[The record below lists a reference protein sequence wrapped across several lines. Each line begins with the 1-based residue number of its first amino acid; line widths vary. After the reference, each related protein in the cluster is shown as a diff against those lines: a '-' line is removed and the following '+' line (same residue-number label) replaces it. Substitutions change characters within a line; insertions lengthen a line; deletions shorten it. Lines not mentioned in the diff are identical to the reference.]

1 MVLHAIIM
9 KLKLDDMYRI
19 KMPGDLEISPDGK
32 IIAYTVGRMDR
43 KMNEY
48 VSRIYIYDGKI
59 RAFTTGPKDVAPK
72 FTRDGKYLIY
82 YRTLKEGGELRRI
95 SLHGGESE
103 LVAKLNNGASS
114 IKVDGGYV
122 YFMSSIKEKSDD
134 DVKRIERIPFY
145 FNGVGFLHNRKT
157 QIFRVPVKGG
167 KVEKLTSEENPIGD
181 FDVLN
186 GTIVYSVSENE
197 KEPFMESLYLL
208 ENGKKRKISDRD
220 ASISSFNIS
229 PSGRK
234 IAVFLRFYEKGYAE
248 DPKLYFID
256 LKEGKYTLACE
267 EPISFGRSL
276 NSDSRFGSARVM
288 QWINDEELLFVA
300 TISGKQE
307 LMIYTRGKFYN
318 FVGGERSI
326 ESFSYVDGKLVF
338 MAQEMNS
345 PGEIYVK
352 TNRERRITNMNR
364 YFEKLPR
371 GEKFSFVTSDG
382 DTVEGW
388 ILIPEGN
395 GPHPAVLEIHGGPKT
410 SYGHAFMFEF
420 YYLLSQ
426 GFAVIF
432 TNPRGSSGYGDDF
445 ALRIRGE
452 FGKRDYEDL
461 IEAIEY
467 VKANYPVDP
476 ERLFVTGGS
485 YGGFMTN
492 WIVGHTSIFRAAVTQ
507 RSISNQLSFWGTS
520 DIGPWFNR
528 DYIGA
533 GKDLWDGFEAY
544 WEMSPLKYAKGV
556 KTPLLIIHSLED
568 YRCPVSEAYQ
578 LFYALKMNDVPTKL
592 VLFPGENH
600 DLSRSGKPKHREI
613 RLREIADWFK
623 KYV

>member
-1 MVLHAIIM
+1 MHTIIM
-9 KLKLDDMYRI
+9 KLKLEDMYRM

-48 VSRIYIYDGKI
+48 VSRIYMYDGKV
-59 RAFTTGPKDVAPK
+59 RAFTTGPKDMAPK
-72 FTRDGKYLIY
+72 FTQDGNYIIY

-95 SLHGGESE
+95 SLQGGESE
-103 LVAKLNNGASS
+103 LVAKLDNGASS

-208 ENGKKRKISDRD
+208 ENGKKRKISDRV
-220 ASISSFNIS
+220 AGISSFKIS

-248 DPKLYFID
+248 DPKLYMID

-267 EPISFGRSL
+267 ESISFGRSL

-300 TISGKQE
+300 AVNGKQE
-307 LMIYTRGKFYN
+307 LMIYTHGRFYN

-338 MAQEMNS
+338 IAQKMNR
-345 PGEIYVK
+345 PGEIYIK

-364 YFEKLPR
+364 YFEKLPK
-371 GEKFSFVTSDG
+371 GESFSFESSDG
-382 DTVEGW
+382 EIVEGW
-388 ILIPEGN
+388 ILIPEGK
-395 GPHPAVLEIHGGPKT
+395 GPYPAVLEIHGGPKT
-410 SYGHAFMFEF
+410 AYGHAFMFEF

-461 IEAIEY
+461 MEAIEY

-520 DIGPWFNR
+520 DIGPWFNS

-544 WEMSPLKYAKGV
+544 WEMSPLKYAKSI

-600 DLSRSGKPKHREI
+600 DLSRSGKPRHREI

-623 KYV
+623 KYVA